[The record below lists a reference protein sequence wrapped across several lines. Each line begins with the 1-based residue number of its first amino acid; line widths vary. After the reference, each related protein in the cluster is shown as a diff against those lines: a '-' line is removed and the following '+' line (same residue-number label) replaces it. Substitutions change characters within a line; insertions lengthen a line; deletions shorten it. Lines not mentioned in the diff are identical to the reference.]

1 VLGSFAMVRRS
12 LCLLALLIGASALAS
27 ARAEDVRFLSGA
39 EDLPL
44 MPGLEEVPGESLA
57 FDTPGGRLIEALAA
71 GEVTVAAVEAFYDQ
85 TLPQLGWSVAGPRQY
100 LREGEYLHIEFSEE
114 GEGRLGV
121 HFSLSPAPQ

>member
-1 VLGSFAMVRRS
+1 MGLRT
-12 LCLLALLIGASALAS
+12 LCLLVLAFITSALGP
-27 ARAEDVRFLSGA
+27 ARAEEVRFLSGA

-44 MPGLEEVPGESLA
+44 MPGLVEVPGESVT
-57 FDTPGGRLIEALAA
+57 FDTPEGRLIEALAEGA
-71 GEVTVAAVEAFYDQ
+71 VTVAAVESFYDQ

-121 HFSLSPAPQ
+121 RFSLSPAPR